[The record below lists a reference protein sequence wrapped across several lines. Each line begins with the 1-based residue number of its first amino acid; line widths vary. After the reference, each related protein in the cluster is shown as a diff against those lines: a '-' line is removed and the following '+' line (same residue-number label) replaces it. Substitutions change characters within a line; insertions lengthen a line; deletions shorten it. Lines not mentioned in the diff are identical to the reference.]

1 VRDARDRLYRGLQG
15 VSGLRAFPTAA
26 NFVLIRC
33 EAQPAA
39 DVFRRLV
46 EQHGILVRD
55 VSGGPGLEGCLRIT
69 AGTPDDVDAVVGA
82 LTAIFRSA
90 P

>member
-1 VRDARDRLYRGLQG
+1 MR
-15 VSGLRAFPTAA
+15 GLRAFPTAA

-33 EAQPAA
+33 ETLPAP

-46 EQHGILVRD
+46 DEHGILVRD

-69 AGTPDDVDAVVGA
+69 AGTMDDVDAVVGA
-82 LTAIFRSA
+82 LTAMFRS
-90 P
+90 PP